1 VKRVLMVVMLSLL
14 VVSGLVVAQE
24 KTEII
29 LWHAMSGTRELQI
42 QRMVD
47 DFNLINP
54 SINVTVEYKGS
65 YRDTL
70 TAAQAA
76 AIAGTGP
83 HVLHSFE
90 VGTQQNVD
98 MGIYA
103 IAEDLID
110 RFGIVIPWDD
120 YLAPALNYYKLDGK
134 QASFPW
140 NSSNS
145 ILYYNKTLLDA
156 AGVTMPRE
164 PSFEDIVAI
173 GQAVMSAGVAEAG
186 ITWPTHSWFFEQ
198 WMAELGADL
207 VNNDNGRSGYATEIN
222 LDGVEAATIMNWWK
236 ELYDKGIWANPGR
249 ENWSQARQNFTTQRV
264 AMLISSTSDVN
275 LTENAAFAGGWEVG
289 TAFMP
294 VPLGFERHG
303 VVIGG
308 GSLWVIADHPDAEL
322 KAATELVVYLSQVSQ
337 DIDWHQS
344 TGYFALRNTS
354 LLALQQEGWYDLH
367 PNYKT
372 ASDQLAESQLITAT
386 QGALAGVFPEIR
398 TYIVDAAEEVY
409 AGGSVSEALMKAKAL
424 IDQAL
429 VDYKELMTGS

>member
-1 VKRVLMVVMLSLL
+1 MKRVLLFVMLALL

-24 KTEII
+24 KTQIT
-29 LWHAMSGTRELQI
+29 LWHAMSGTRELLI

-47 DFNLINP
+47 DFNLTHPGIE
-54 SINVTVEYKGS
+54 VAVEYKGS

-70 TAAQAA
+70 NAAQAA
-76 AIAGTGP
+76 AVAGNAP

-90 VGTQQNVD
+90 VGTQQLLD
-98 MGIYA
+98 MGIFA
-103 IAEDLID
+103 LAEDLID
-110 RFGIVIPWDD
+110 EYGVVIPWDD
-120 YLAPALNYYKLDGK
+120 YLAAALNYYKIDGR

-164 PSFEDIVAI
+164 PTFEDIIAI
-173 GQAVMSAGVAEAG
+173 SNAVISAGVAEAG
-186 ITWPTHSWFFEQ
+186 ITWPMHSWFFEQ

-222 LDGVEAATIMNWWK
+222 LLDPAAIAIMSWWK
-236 ELYDKGIWANPGR
+236 ELYDKGLWVNPGR

-264 AMLISSTSDVN
+264 AMMISSTSDVN
-275 LTENAAFAGGWEVG
+275 LTENAAFEGGWEVG

-308 GSLWVIADHPDAEL
+308 GSLWVTKDHPDAEL
-322 KAATELVVYLSQVSQ
+322 KAATELVVYMSQVSQ
-337 DIDWHQS
+337 DIEWHQG
-344 TGYFALRNTS
+344 TGYFALRKTS
-354 LLALQQEGWYDLH
+354 LQALALEGWYELH

-372 ASDQLAESQLITAT
+372 ASDQLAETQVMTAT

-398 TYIVDAAEEVY
+398 TFIEDAAEEVY
-409 AGGSVSEALMKAKAL
+409 GGTPVGEALAKAKAL

-429 VDYKELMTGS
+429 VDYKELMGG

>member
-1 VKRVLMVVMLSLL
+1 MKRVLLFVVLALL

-24 KTEII
+24 KTQITF
-29 LWHAMSGTRELQI
+29 WHAMSGTRELLI

-47 DFNLINP
+47 NFNLTHPGIE
-54 SINVTVEYKGS
+54 VVVEYKGS

-70 TAAQAA
+70 NAAQAA
-76 AIAGTGP
+76 AVAGNAP
-83 HVLHSFE
+83 SVLHSFE
-90 VGTQQNVD
+90 VGTQQLLD
-98 MGIYA
+98 MGIFA
-103 IAEDLID
+103 LAQDVID
-110 RFGIVIPWDD
+110 QYGVVIPWQD
-120 YLAPALNYYKLDGK
+120 YLGPALNYYKIDGK

-164 PSFEDIVAI
+164 PTFEDIVAI
-173 GQAVMSAGVAEAG
+173 SNAVVSSGVAEAG
-186 ITWPTHSWFFEQ
+186 ITWPMHSWFFEQ

-222 LDGVEAATIMNWWK
+222 LLDPAAITIMSWWK
-236 ELYDKGIWANPGR
+236 ELYDKGLWVNPGR

-264 AMLISSTSDVN
+264 AMMISSTSDVN
-275 LTENAAFAGGWEVG
+275 LTENAAFEGGWEVG

-294 VPLGFERHG
+294 VPLGFDRHG

-308 GSLWVIADHPDAEL
+308 GSLWLTKGHSDAEM
-322 KAATELVVYLSQVSQ
+322 KAAAEFVVYMSQVAQ
-337 DIDWHQS
+337 DVTWHQS
-344 TGYFALRNTS
+344 TGYFALRLTS
-354 LLALQQEGWYDLH
+354 LQALDLEGWYELH

-372 ASDQLAESQLITAT
+372 ASDQLAESQIMTAT
-386 QGALAGVFPEIR
+386 QGALSGVFPEIR
-398 TYIVDAAEEVY
+398 TFIEDAAEEVY
-409 AGGSVSEALMKAKAL
+409 GGAPVGEALAKAKAL

-429 VDYKELMTGS
+429 VDYKELMGG

>member
-1 VKRVLMVVMLSLL
+1 MLALL

-24 KTEII
+24 KTQIT
-29 LWHAMSGTRELQI
+29 LWHAMSGTRELLI

-47 DFNLINP
+47 DFNLTHPGIE
-54 SINVTVEYKGS
+54 VAVEYKGS

-70 TAAQAA
+70 NAAQAA
-76 AIAGTGP
+76 AVAGDAP

-90 VGTQQNVD
+90 VGTQQLLD
-98 MGIYA
+98 MGIFA
-103 IAEDLID
+103 LAEDLID
-110 RFGIVIPWDD
+110 TYGIVIPWSD
-120 YLAPALNYYKLDGK
+120 YLAPALNYYKIDGR

-164 PSFEDIVAI
+164 PTFEDIVAI
-173 GQAVMSAGVAEAG
+173 SNAVIGAGVAEGG
-186 ITWPTHSWFFEQ
+186 ITWPMHSWFFEQ
-198 WMAELGADL
+198 WMAELGANL

-222 LDGVEAATIMNWWK
+222 LLDPAAITIMSWWK
-236 ELYDKGIWANPGR
+236 ELYDKGLWINPGR

-264 AMLISSTSDVN
+264 AMMISSTSDVN
-275 LTENAAFAGGWEVG
+275 LTQNAAFEGGWEVG

-308 GSLWVIADHPDAEL
+308 GSLWVTKDHPDAEL
-322 KAATELVVYLSQVSQ
+322 KAATELVVYMSQVSQ
-337 DIDWHQS
+337 DIEWHQG

-354 LLALQQEGWYDLH
+354 LQALELEGWYELH

-372 ASDQLAESQLITAT
+372 ASDQLAETQIMTAT

-398 TYIVDAAEEVY
+398 TFIEDAAEEVY
-409 AGGSVSEALMKAKAL
+409 GGTPVGEALAKAKGL

-429 VDYKELMTGS
+429 VDYKELMGG

>member
-1 VKRVLMVVMLSLL
+1 MLALL

-24 KTEII
+24 KTQIT
-29 LWHAMSGTRELQI
+29 LWHAMSGTRELLI

-47 DFNLINP
+47 DFNLTHPGIE
-54 SINVTVEYKGS
+54 VAVEYKGS

-70 TAAQAA
+70 NAAQAA
-76 AIAGTGP
+76 AVAGNAP

-90 VGTQQNVD
+90 VGTQQLLD
-98 MGIYA
+98 MGIFA
-103 IAEDLID
+103 LAEDLID
-110 RFGIVIPWDD
+110 EYGVVIPWDD
-120 YLAPALNYYKLDGK
+120 YLAAALNYYKIDGR

-164 PSFEDIVAI
+164 PTFEDIIAI
-173 GQAVMSAGVAEAG
+173 SNAVISAGVAEAG
-186 ITWPTHSWFFEQ
+186 ITWPMHSWFFEQ

-222 LDGVEAATIMNWWK
+222 LLDPAAIAIMSWWK
-236 ELYDKGIWANPGR
+236 ELYDKGLWVNPGR

-264 AMLISSTSDVN
+264 AMMISSTSDVN
-275 LTENAAFAGGWEVG
+275 LTENAAFEGGWEVG

-308 GSLWVIADHPDAEL
+308 GSLWVTKDHPDAEL
-322 KAATELVVYLSQVSQ
+322 KAATELVVYMSQVSQ
-337 DIDWHQS
+337 DIEWHQG
-344 TGYFALRNTS
+344 TGYFALRKTS
-354 LLALQQEGWYDLH
+354 LQALALEGWYELH

-372 ASDQLAESQLITAT
+372 ASDQLAETQVMTAT

-398 TYIVDAAEEVY
+398 TFIEDAAEEVY
-409 AGGSVSEALMKAKAL
+409 GGTPVGEALAKAKAL

-429 VDYKELMTGS
+429 VDYKELMGG

>member
-1 VKRVLMVVMLSLL
+1 MKRVMLFVMLALF
-14 VVSGLVVAQE
+14 VVSGLALAQE
-24 KTEII
+24 KTQII
-29 LWHAMSGTRELQI
+29 FWHAMSGTRELQI

-47 DFNLINP
+47 DFNLTHPGIE
-54 SINVTVEYKGS
+54 VLVEYKGS

-70 TAAQAA
+70 NAAQAA

-90 VGTQQNVD
+90 VGTQQNLD

-103 IAEDLID
+103 VAEDLIN
-110 RFGIVIPWDD
+110 RFGIIIPWDD
-120 YLAPALNYYKLDGK
+120 YLAPALNYYKIDGK

-173 GQAVMSAGVAEAG
+173 GQAVMNAGLCEAG
-186 ITWPTHSWFFEQ
+186 ITWPMHSWFYEQ
-198 WMAELGADL
+198 WMAELGVDL

-222 LDGVEAATIMNWWK
+222 LLSNEAVVIMNWWK
-236 ELYDKGIWANPGR
+236 ELYDKGIWVNPGR

-264 AMLISSTSDVN
+264 AMMISSTSDVN
-275 LTENAAFAGGWEVG
+275 LTENAAFDGGWEVG

-294 VPLGFERHG
+294 VPLGYERHG

-354 LLALQQEGWYDLH
+354 LLALDQEGWYELH

-372 ASDQLAESQLITAT
+372 AADQLAETQLMTAT

-398 TYIVDAAEEVY
+398 TYIEDAAEEVY
-409 AGGSVSEALMKAKAL
+409 GGASVTDALSKAKAL

-429 VDYKELMTGS
+429 LDYKELMGG

>member
-1 VKRVLMVVMLSLL
+1 MKRVLLFALLVLL
-14 VVSGLVVAQE
+14 VVPGLVVAQE
-24 KTEII
+24 KTQITF
-29 LWHAMSGTRELQI
+29 WHAMSGTRELLI

-47 DFNLINP
+47 DFNLTHPGIE
-54 SINVTVEYKGS
+54 VLVEYKGS

-70 TAAQAA
+70 NAAQAA
-76 AIAGTGP
+76 AIGGTGP

-90 VGTQQNVD
+90 VGTQQNID
-98 MGIYA
+98 MGIFA
-103 IAEDLID
+103 VAEDLID

-120 YLAPALNYYKLDGK
+120 YLAPALNYYNLDGK

-164 PSFEDIVAI
+164 PTFEDIIAI
-173 GQAVMSAGVAEAG
+173 GNAILSAGVAEAA
-186 ITWPTHSWFFEQ
+186 ITWPMHSWFYEQ

-222 LDGVEAATIMNWWK
+222 LDSNEAFVIMNWWK
-236 ELYDKGIWANPGR
+236 ELYDTGIWVNPGR

-264 AMLISSTSDVN
+264 AMMISSTSDVN
-275 LTENAAFAGGWEVG
+275 LAENAAFDGGWEVG

-294 VPLGFERHG
+294 VPLGFERQG

-308 GSLWVIADHPDAEL
+308 GSLWVVADHPDAEL
-322 KAATELVVYLSQVSQ
+322 KAATELVVYMSQVSQ

-344 TGYFALRNTS
+344 TGYFALRKTS
-354 LLALQQEGWYDLH
+354 LLALDQEGWYDLH
-367 PNYKT
+367 PNYRT
-372 ASDQLAESQLITAT
+372 AADQLAESQLTTAT

-398 TYIVDAAEEVY
+398 TYIEDAAEEVY
-409 AGGSVSEALMKAKAL
+409 AGGSVQEALAKAKAL

-429 VDYKELMTGS
+429 VDYKELMGG

>member
-1 VKRVLMVVMLSLL
+1 MLSLL
-14 VVSGLVVAQE
+14 IVSGLAIAQE
-24 KTEII
+24 KTQVIF
-29 LWHAMSGTRELQI
+29 WHAMSGTRELLI

-47 DFNLINP
+47 DFNLTHPTIE
-54 SINVTVEYKGS
+54 VLVEYKGS

-70 TAAQAA
+70 NAAQAA

-90 VGTQQNVD
+90 VGTQQNLD

-110 RFGIVIPWDD
+110 QFGIIIPWDD
-120 YLAPALNYYKLDGK
+120 YLAPALNYYKIDGR

-164 PSFEDIVAI
+164 PSFEDIIAI

-186 ITWPTHSWFFEQ
+186 ITWPMHGWFFEE
-198 WMAELGADL
+198 WMAEMGAEL

-222 LDGVEAATIMNWWK
+222 LDSNEAFVIMNWMK
-236 ELYDKGIWANPGR
+236 ELYDKGIWVNPGR

-264 AMLISSTSDVN
+264 AMMISSTSDVN
-275 LTENAAFAGGWEVG
+275 LTENAAYDGGWEVG

-294 VPLGFERHG
+294 VPLGFERQG

-308 GSLWVIADHPDAEL
+308 GSLWVIADHPDTEL
-322 KAATELVVYLSQVSQ
+322 KAATEFVVYMSQVSQ
-337 DIDWHQS
+337 DIDWHQA
-344 TGYFALRNTS
+344 TGYFALRETS
-354 LLALQQEGWYDLH
+354 LLALAQEGWYDQH
-367 PNYKT
+367 PNYRT
-372 ASDQLAESQLITAT
+372 ASDQLAESKLTTAT

-398 TYIVDAAEEVY
+398 TYLEDAMEEVY
-409 AGGSVSEALMKAKAL
+409 GGASVQDALAKAKAL

-429 VDYKELMTGS
+429 VDYKELMGG

>member
-1 VKRVLMVVMLSLL
+1 MLALL
-14 VVSGLVVAQE
+14 VVSGFVVAQE
-24 KTEII
+24 KTQITF
-29 LWHAMSGTRELQI
+29 WHAMSGTRELLI

-47 DFNLINP
+47 DFNLTHPGIE
-54 SINVTVEYKGS
+54 VAVEYKGS

-70 TAAQAA
+70 NAAQAA
-76 AIAGTGP
+76 AVAGNAP

-90 VGTQQNVD
+90 VGTQQLLD
-98 MGIYA
+98 MGIFA
-103 IAEDLID
+103 LAEDLID
-110 RFGIVIPWDD
+110 EYGVVIPWDD
-120 YLAPALNYYKLDGK
+120 YLAAALNYYKIGGR

-164 PSFEDIVAI
+164 PTFEDIIAI
-173 GQAVMSAGVAEAG
+173 SNAVISAGVAEAG
-186 ITWPTHSWFFEQ
+186 ITWPMHSWFFEQ
-198 WMAELGADL
+198 WMAELGANL

-222 LDGVEAATIMNWWK
+222 LLDPAAITIMSWWK
-236 ELYDKGIWANPGR
+236 ELYDKGLWVNPGR

-264 AMLISSTSDVN
+264 AMMISSTSDVN
-275 LTENAAFAGGWEVG
+275 LTENAAFEGGWEVG

-308 GSLWVIADHPDAEL
+308 GSLWVTKDHPDAEL
-322 KAATELVVYLSQVSQ
+322 KAATELVVYMSQVSQ
-337 DIDWHQS
+337 DIEWHQG
-344 TGYFALRNTS
+344 TGYFALRTTS
-354 LLALQQEGWYDLH
+354 LQALALEGWYELH

-372 ASDQLAESQLITAT
+372 ASDQLAETQIMTAT

-398 TYIVDAAEEVY
+398 TFIEDAAEEVY
-409 AGGSVSEALMKAKAL
+409 GGTPVGEALAKAKAL

-429 VDYKELMTGS
+429 VDYKELMGG

>member
-1 VKRVLMVVMLSLL
+1 MLALL

-24 KTEII
+24 KTQIT
-29 LWHAMSGTRELQI
+29 LWHAMSGQRELLI

-47 DFNLINP
+47 DFNLTHPGIE
-54 SINVTVEYKGS
+54 VAVEYKGS

-70 TAAQAA
+70 NAAQAA
-76 AIAGTGP
+76 AVAGDAP

-90 VGTQQNVD
+90 VGTQQLLD
-98 MGIYA
+98 MGIFA
-103 IAEDLID
+103 LAEDLID
-110 RFGIVIPWDD
+110 KYGVVIPWDD
-120 YLAPALNYYKLDGK
+120 YLAPALNYYKIDGR

-164 PSFEDIVAI
+164 PTFEDIVAI
-173 GQAVMSAGVAEAG
+173 SNAVISAGVAEAG
-186 ITWPTHSWFFEQ
+186 ITWPMHSWFFEQ
-198 WMAELGADL
+198 WMAELGVNL

-222 LDGVEAATIMNWWK
+222 LLDPAAITIMSWWK
-236 ELYDKGIWANPGR
+236 ELYDKGLWVNPGR

-264 AMLISSTSDVN
+264 AMMISSTSDVN
-275 LTENAAFAGGWEVG
+275 LTENAAFEGGWDVG

-308 GSLWVIADHPDAEL
+308 GSLWVTKDHPDAEL
-322 KAATELVVYLSQVSQ
+322 KAATELVVYMSQVSQ
-337 DIDWHQS
+337 DIEWHQG
-344 TGYFALRNTS
+344 TGYFALRTTS
-354 LLALQQEGWYDLH
+354 LQALALEGWYELH

-372 ASDQLAESQLITAT
+372 ASDQLAETQIITAT

-398 TYIVDAAEEVY
+398 TFIEDAAEEVY
-409 AGGSVSEALMKAKAL
+409 GGTPVGEALAKAKAL

-429 VDYKELMTGS
+429 VDYKELMGG

>member
-1 VKRVLMVVMLSLL
+1 MLALL

-24 KTEII
+24 KVQIT
-29 LWHAMSGTRELQI
+29 LWHAMSGQRELLI

-47 DFNLINP
+47 DFNLTHPGIE
-54 SINVTVEYKGS
+54 VAVEYKGS

-70 TAAQAA
+70 NAAQAA
-76 AIAGTGP
+76 AVAGDAP

-90 VGTQQNVD
+90 VGTQQLLD
-98 MGIYA
+98 MGIFA
-103 IAEDLID
+103 LAEDLID
-110 RFGIVIPWDD
+110 QYGVVIPWDD
-120 YLAPALNYYKLDGK
+120 YLAPALNYYKIDGR

-164 PSFEDIVAI
+164 PTFEDIVAI
-173 GQAVMSAGVAEAG
+173 SNAVISAGVAEGG
-186 ITWPTHSWFFEQ
+186 ITWPMHSWFFEQ
-198 WMAELGADL
+198 WMAELGANL

-222 LDGVEAATIMNWWK
+222 LLDPAAITIMSWWK
-236 ELYDKGIWANPGR
+236 ELYDKGLWINPGR

-264 AMLISSTSDVN
+264 AMMISSTSDVN
-275 LTENAAFAGGWEVG
+275 LTENAAFEGGWEVG

-308 GSLWVIADHPDAEL
+308 GSLWVTKDHPDAEL
-322 KAATELVVYLSQVSQ
+322 KAATELVVYMSQVSQ
-337 DIDWHQS
+337 DIEWHQG
-344 TGYFALRNTS
+344 TGYFALRTTS
-354 LLALQQEGWYDLH
+354 LQALALEGWYELH

-372 ASDQLAESQLITAT
+372 ASDQLAETQITTAT

-398 TYIVDAAEEVY
+398 TFIEDAAEEVY
-409 AGGSVSEALMKAKAL
+409 GGASVSEALAKAKAL

-429 VDYKELMTGS
+429 VDYKELMGG

>member
-1 VKRVLMVVMLSLL
+1 MLTLL

-24 KTEII
+24 KTEIT
-29 LWHAMSGTRELQI
+29 LWHAMSGTRELLI

-47 DFNLINP
+47 DFNLTHP
-54 SINVTVEYKGS
+54 GINVVVEYKGS

-70 TAAQAA
+70 NAAQAA
-76 AIAGTGP
+76 AVAGTAP

-90 VGTQQNVD
+90 VGTQQLLD
-98 MGIYA
+98 MGIFA
-103 IAEDLID
+103 LAEDLID
-110 RFGIVIPWDD
+110 EYGVVIPWDD
-120 YLAPALNYYKLDGK
+120 YLAPALNYYNIGGR

-164 PSFEDIVAI
+164 PTFEDIIAI
-173 GQAVMSAGVAEAG
+173 SNAVISAGVAEGG
-186 ITWPTHSWFFEQ
+186 ITWPMHSWFFEQ
-198 WMAELGADL
+198 WMAELGANL
-207 VNNDNGRSGYATEIN
+207 VNNDNGRAGYATEIN
-222 LDGVEAATIMNWWK
+222 LLDPAAITIMEWWK
-236 ELYDKGIWANPGR
+236 QLYDEGLWINPGR

-264 AMLISSTSDVN
+264 AMMISSTSDVN
-275 LTENAAFAGGWEVG
+275 LTQNAAFEGGWEVG

-294 VPLGFERHG
+294 VPSDYDRHG

-308 GSLWVIADHPDAEL
+308 GSLWVTKDHPDAEL
-322 KAATELVVYLSQVSQ
+322 KAATELVVYMSQVSQ
-337 DIDWHQS
+337 DIEWHQG

-354 LLALQQEGWYDLH
+354 LQALELEGWYELH

-372 ASDQLAESQLITAT
+372 ASDQLAETQIITAT
-386 QGALAGVFPEIR
+386 QGALSGVFPEIR
-398 TYIVDAAEEVY
+398 TFIEDAAEEVY
-409 AGGSVSEALMKAKAL
+409 GGISVVDALTKAKGL

-429 VDYKELMTGS
+429 VDYKELMGG

>member
-1 VKRVLMVVMLSLL
+1 MLTLL

-24 KTEII
+24 KTQIT
-29 LWHAMSGTRELQI
+29 LWHAMSGTRELLI

-47 DFNLINP
+47 DFNLTHPGIE
-54 SINVTVEYKGS
+54 VAVEYKGS

-70 TAAQAA
+70 NAAQAA
-76 AIAGTGP
+76 AVAGNAP

-90 VGTQQNVD
+90 VGTQQLLD
-98 MGIYA
+98 MGIFA
-103 IAEDLID
+103 LAEDLID
-110 RFGIVIPWDD
+110 EYSVVIPWDD
-120 YLAPALNYYKLDGK
+120 YLAPALNYYKIDGR

-164 PSFEDIVAI
+164 PTFEDIIAI
-173 GQAVMSAGVAEAG
+173 SNAVISAGVAEAG
-186 ITWPTHSWFFEQ
+186 ITWPMHSWFFEQ

-222 LDGVEAATIMNWWK
+222 LLDPAAITIMSWWK
-236 ELYDKGIWANPGR
+236 ELYDKGLWVNPGR

-264 AMLISSTSDVN
+264 AMMISSTSDVN
-275 LTENAAFAGGWEVG
+275 LTENAAFEGGWEVG

-308 GSLWVIADHPDAEL
+308 GSLWVTKDHPDAEL
-322 KAATELVVYLSQVSQ
+322 KAATELVVYMSQVSQ
-337 DIDWHQS
+337 DIEWHQG
-344 TGYFALRNTS
+344 TGYFALRKTS
-354 LLALQQEGWYDLH
+354 LQALALEGWYELH

-372 ASDQLAESQLITAT
+372 ASDQLAETQVMTAT

-398 TYIVDAAEEVY
+398 TFIEDAAEEVY
-409 AGGSVSEALMKAKAL
+409 GGTPVGEALAKAKAL

-429 VDYKELMTGS
+429 VDYKELMGG